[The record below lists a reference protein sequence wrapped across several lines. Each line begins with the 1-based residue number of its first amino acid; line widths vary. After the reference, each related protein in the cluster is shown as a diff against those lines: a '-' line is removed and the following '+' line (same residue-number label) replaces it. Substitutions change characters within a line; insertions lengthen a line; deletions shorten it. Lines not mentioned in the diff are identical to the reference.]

1 MLNKIFHI
9 ESFKNMKIG
18 IFSHIVLDTIKDTE
32 GFEIESLGGP
42 SCYGNVIAKTFN
54 FNVILFTKIGHD
66 LNSEKI
72 QYLNQNSI
80 YIKPDQIDDKNPTT
94 RFKLIM
100 HRDGGRDLFLLS
112 KCSPINTS
120 FLDTGGLD
128 CIVLSPVIDEVPN
141 EIFQIFAQTKEKDR
155 FIMLD
160 PQGFL
165 RHCNK
170 DTSMISLK
178 RQLDVDIKGITA
190 IKADENELSVLTNGI
205 IGIEGMKLL
214 RKKYNLEFVI
224 STSNNHISLLH
235 KKTVYNL
242 EIKQRP
248 NIDSTGLGDIL
259 TTGFT
264 CSYLKEKDPLWGLCF
279 GVGSVI
285 SALDSKTRGLEKVPR
300 KINAIERHASYCYN
314 TVKFKIIE

>member
-1 MLNKIFHI
+1 
-9 ESFKNMKIG
+9 MKIG
-18 IFSHIVLDTIKDTE
+18 IFSHIVLDSIRDTE
-32 GFEIESLGGP
+32 GVVTESLGGP
-42 SCYGNVIAKTFN
+42 SCYGTVIAKTFD
-54 FNVILFTKIGHD
+54 FNVVLFTKIGLD
-66 LNSEKI
+66 LDNKKLA
-72 QYLNQNSI
+72 YLNQNSI
-80 YIKPDQIDDKNPTT
+80 HIKPDQIDGKNPTT
-94 RFKLIM
+94 RFRLIM

-112 KCSPINTS
+112 KCSPINLS

-128 CIVLSPVIDEVPN
+128 GIVLSPVIDEVSN
-141 EIFQIFAQTKEKDR
+141 DIFQILHQTKEKDR

-165 RHCNK
+165 RYRDK

-178 RQLDVDIKGITA
+178 KQLDVDIKAITA
-190 IKADENELSVLTNGI
+190 IKADENELSVLTNGV

-214 RKKYNLEFVI
+214 RKKYNLDFVV
-224 STSNNHISLLH
+224 STSNNQISLLH
-235 KKTVYNL
+235 KKTVYTL
-242 EIKQRP
+242 DLKQRP

-285 SALDSKTRGLEKVPR
+285 GALDSKTRGLEKVPR
-300 KINAIERHASYCYN
+300 KINIIERHASYCYN

>member
-1 MLNKIFHI
+1 
-9 ESFKNMKIG
+9 MKIG
-18 IFSHIVLDTIKDTE
+18 IFSHIVLDSIKDTE
-32 GFEIESLGGP
+32 GFETESPGGP

-54 FNVILFTKIGHD
+54 FDVTLFTKIGHD
-66 LNSEKI
+66 LDGEKLD
-72 QYLNQNSI
+72 YLNQNSI
-80 YIKPDQIDDKNPTT
+80 YIKLDQVDDNNPTT
-94 RFKLIM
+94 RFRLII
-100 HRDGGRDLFLLS
+100 HRDGSRDLFLLS
-112 KCSPINTS
+112 KCSPINTT

-128 CIVLSPVIDEVPN
+128 GIVLSPVIDEVSN
-141 EIFQIFAQTKEKDR
+141 EIFQILPQTKEKDR

-165 RHCNK
+165 RHWNK
-170 DTSMISLK
+170 NTTMISLK
-178 RQLDVDIKGITA
+178 KQLDVGIKGITA
-190 IKADENELSVLTNGI
+190 IKADESELSVLTNGI

-214 RKKYNLEFVI
+214 RKKYNLDFVV
-224 STSNNHISLLH
+224 STRNNQISLLH
-235 KKTVYNL
+235 KKTVYTL
-242 EIKQRP
+242 DLKQRP

-285 SALDSKTRGLEKVPR
+285 GALDSKTRGLEKVPR
-300 KINAIERHASYCYN
+300 KINVIERHASYCYN

>member
-1 MLNKIFHI
+1 
-9 ESFKNMKIG
+9 MKIG
-18 IFSHIVLDTIKDTE
+18 IFSHIVLDSIRDTDGVE
-32 GFEIESLGGP
+32 TESLGGP
-42 SCYGNVIAKTFN
+42 SCYGNVIAKTFD
-54 FNVILFTKIGHD
+54 FSVVLFTKIGHD
-66 LNSEKI
+66 LNNEKLA
-72 QYLNQNSI
+72 YLNQNSI
-80 YIKPDQIDDKNPTT
+80 HIKPDQIDDKNPTT
-94 RFKLIM
+94 RFRLVM
-100 HRDGGRDLFLLS
+100 HSDGGRDMFLLS
-112 KCSPINTS
+112 KCSPINLT

-128 CIVLSPVIDEVPN
+128 GIVLSPVIDEVSN
-141 EIFQIFAQTKEKDR
+141 DIFQTLHQTKEKDR

-165 RHCNK
+165 RCRNK
-170 DTSMISLK
+170 ETSMISLK
-178 RQLDVDIKGITA
+178 KKLDVDIKAITA

-214 RKKYNLEFVI
+214 RKKYNLDFVV
-224 STSNNHISLLH
+224 STRNNRISLLH
-235 KKTVYNL
+235 KKTVYTL
-242 EIKQRP
+242 DLKQRP

-285 SALDSKTRGLEKVPR
+285 GALDSKTRGLEKVPR
-300 KINAIERHASYCYN
+300 KINIIERHASYCYN

>member
-1 MLNKIFHI
+1 
-9 ESFKNMKIG
+9 MKIG
-18 IFSHIVLDTIKDTE
+18 IFSHIVLDSIRDTE
-32 GFEIESLGGP
+32 GVVTESLGGP
-42 SCYGNVIAKTFN
+42 SCYGTVIAKTFD
-54 FNVILFTKIGHD
+54 FNVVLFTKIGLD
-66 LNSEKI
+66 LDNKKLA
-72 QYLNQNSI
+72 YLNQNSI
-80 YIKPDQIDDKNPTT
+80 HIKPDQIDGKNPTT
-94 RFKLIM
+94 RFRLIM

-112 KCSPINTS
+112 KCSPINLS

-128 CIVLSPVIDEVPN
+128 GIILSPVIDEISN
-141 EIFQIFAQTKEKDR
+141 DIFQILDQTKEKDR

-165 RHCNK
+165 RYRDK
-170 DTSMISLK
+170 DTSLISLK
-178 RQLDVDIKGITA
+178 KHLDVDIKAITA
-190 IKADENELSVLTNGI
+190 IKADENELSVLTNGV

-214 RKKYNLEFVI
+214 RKKYNLDFVV
-224 STSNNHISLLH
+224 STSDNQISLLH
-235 KKTVYNL
+235 KKTVYTL
-242 EIKQRP
+242 DLKQRP

-285 SALDSKTRGLEKVPR
+285 GALDSKTRGLEKVPR
-300 KINAIERHASYCYN
+300 KINIIERHASYCYN

>member
-1 MLNKIFHI
+1 
-9 ESFKNMKIG
+9 MKIG
-18 IFSHIVLDTIKDTE
+18 IFSHIVLDSIKDME
-32 GFEIESLGGP
+32 GFETESLGGP

-54 FNVILFTKIGHD
+54 FNVVLFTKIGLD
-66 LNSEKI
+66 LDNEKLA
-72 QYLNQNSI
+72 YLNQNSI
-80 YIKPDQIDDKNPTT
+80 HLKPDQIDDKNPTT
-94 RFKLIM
+94 RFRLIM

-112 KCSPINTS
+112 KCSPINTT
-120 FLDTGGLD
+120 FLDIGGLD
-128 CIVLSPVIDEVPN
+128 GIVLSPVIDEVSN
-141 EIFQIFAQTKEKDR
+141 DIFQILQQTKEKDR

-165 RHCNK
+165 RNWNK

-178 RQLDVDIKGITA
+178 KQLLDVDIKAITA

-214 RKKYNLEFVI
+214 RKKYNLDFIV
-224 STSNNHISLLH
+224 STSNNQVSLLH
-235 KKTVYNL
+235 KKTVYTL
-242 EIKQRP
+242 DLKQRT

-285 SALDSKTRGLEKVPR
+285 GALDSKTRGLEKVPR
-300 KINAIERHASYCYN
+300 KINIIERHASYYYN
-314 TVKFKIIE
+314 SVKFKIIE

>member
-1 MLNKIFHI
+1 
-9 ESFKNMKIG
+9 MKIG
-18 IFSHIVLDTIKDTE
+18 IFSHIVLDSIKDTE
-32 GFEIESLGGP
+32 GIETESLGGP
-42 SCYGNVIAKTFN
+42 SCYGNAIAKTFSYD
-54 FNVILFTKIGHD
+54 VMLFTKIGHD
-66 LNSEKI
+66 LDSEKLA
-72 QYLNQNSI
+72 YLNQNSI
-80 YIKPDQIDDKNPTT
+80 YVKPAQVDDKNPTT

-112 KCSPINTS
+112 KCSPINTTI
-120 FLDTGGLD
+120 LDTGGLD
-128 CIVLSPVIDEVPN
+128 GIVLSPVIDEISR
-141 EIFQIFAQTKEKDR
+141 EIFQILSQTKEKDR

-165 RHCNK
+165 RRWNK
-170 DTSMISLK
+170 DTSMVSLNG
-178 RQLDVDIKGITA
+178 QLDADIKGITA

-214 RKKYNLEFVI
+214 RKKYNLDFVV
-224 STSNNHISLLH
+224 STRNNQVSLLH
-235 KKTVYNL
+235 KKTVYTL
-242 EIKQRP
+242 DLKQRP

-285 SALDSKTRGLEKVPR
+285 AALDSKTRGLEKVPR
-300 KINAIERHASYCYN
+300 KMNLIERHASYCYN
-314 TVKFKIIE
+314 TVKFKILE